1 MLSPWKG
8 WQCCDP
14 PASDFQKN
22 WVQANAWFG
31 VLRDH
36 ACFSVDDDV
45 FRQLWCCLRNR
56 WWFLFREL
64 NGVFFVL
71 VAILGNI
78 LPFFLVMHDG
88 LPVSSIQW
96 PSGLSFLR
104 LPGIFIKNIVMKC
117 SYTLTFRLK
126 CLGCSCCINQLSGV
140 GLFCCLILQW
150 CHNTEFWTA
159 LCIAMATDW
168 CHTLKDM
175 TSVHDHAEAQ
185 SDLWRRKLTN
195 AHLKSKQGECRLQL
209 ANQGASVCKFPT

>member
-1 MLSPWKG
+1 MLSLERADSAVILQSLISRKTGCSLTLGLGCWGAIPVSLWMMSSG
-8 WQCCDP
+8 
-14 PASDFQKN
+14 SS
-22 WVQANAWFG
+22 G
-31 VLRDH
+31 VALGTDGG
-36 ACFSVDDDV
+36 FYSESWTK
-45 FRQLWCCLRNR
+45 LSSY
-56 WWFLFREL
+56 
-64 NGVFFVL
+64 L

-78 LPFFLVMHDG
+78 LPFFLVMHDA

-104 LPGIFIKNIVMKC
+104 LLGVFMENIAMKC

-126 CLGCSCCINQLSGV
+126 CLGRSCCINQLSGV
-140 GLFCCLILQW
+140 GLFCCLIPQW

-209 ANQGASVCKFPT
+209 TSQGASVWNFPA

>member
-1 MLSPWKG
+1 MRMSLGSSGVALGTDGGFYSESWAELSPY
-8 WQCCDP
+8 
-14 PASDFQKN
+14 
-22 WVQANAWFG
+22 
-31 VLRDH
+31 
-36 ACFSVDDDV
+36 
-45 FRQLWCCLRNR
+45 
-56 WWFLFREL
+56 
-64 NGVFFVL
+64 L
-71 VAILGNI
+71 VAIVGNI

-88 LPVSSIQW
+88 LLVSSIQW

-104 LPGIFIKNIVMKC
+104 LLGIFIKDIVMKR

-209 ANQGASVCKFPT
+209 TNQGASVWKFLA